1 MFLNLIIHRIPIC
14 SSKEIHNW
22 LIFLMKTD
30 LWRERMKKVVILIV
44 TVAVLAISGFVYY
57 GQVYTPAQAAPTPAY
72 NTTKVRSGDISITAA
87 GVGNIQPNE
96 KVSIG
101 FQTSGVLAELN
112 VKVGDQVEAGQVL
125 AKLDDTDARLRL
137 QQAQLAIKTFY
148 SPDSL
153 QQAKLAQLNAKAIFD
168 KAVDQLEY
176 LISPQTY
183 YWETALEK
191 AKTELELLQSS
202 TSPGESELLAAQ
214 KAVEKAQNY
223 LKSAQYEF
231 YASYVWNV
239 FPYTYVNEISGEEI
253 VTYLEPTQDAI
264 TTARLQVES
273 AELALK
279 DAQEFLKTLEAGE
292 DAEIEGTGTY
302 AGTNLA
308 KLEEARLELELTQAA
323 IEKTVL
329 QAPIS
334 GIVTDLSANAGQA
347 IGTNSFLTIETIDQ
361 MSLRFYVEESDIH
374 LVTIGNPVV
383 ITFKAYPDH
392 LVEGQITYL
401 EPALQTVDGNPA
413 AVVWAALPKDLDI
426 KLLSGMSAEVEV
438 IAGEA
443 KNTLLVSVQALR
455 ELAPGSYSVFVVQS
469 DESLKMVPVTVGL
482 KDYANAEILSGLKV
496 GDVVST
502 GAVETK

>member
-1 MFLNLIIHRIPIC
+1 
-14 SSKEIHNW
+14 
-22 LIFLMKTD
+22 
-30 LWRERMKKVVILIV
+30 MKKVIILIA
-44 TVAVLAISGFVYY
+44 TITALAISGFVYY
-57 GQVYTPAQAAPTPAY
+57 GKVYTPAQAAPTPAY

-101 FQTSGVLAELN
+101 FQTSGVLVELN
-112 VKVGDQVEAGQVL
+112 VRVGDRVEAGQVL
-125 AKLDDTDARLRL
+125 AKLDDTDAGLRL
-137 QQAQLAIKTFY
+137 HQAQLAIKTFF

-153 QQAKLAQLNAKAIFD
+153 HQAKLTQLNAKATLDDAI
-168 KAVDQLEY
+168 DQLEY

-191 AKTELELLQSS
+191 AQIELELLQSTTS
-202 TSPGESELLAAQ
+202 TSESELLVAQ

-231 YASYVWNV
+231 YASYVWDA
-239 FPYTYVNEISGEEI
+239 FPYTYVDELTGEEI
-253 VTYLEPTQDAI
+253 VTYLEPTQDAV
-264 TTARLQVES
+264 TAARLQVES

-279 DAQEFLKTLEAGE
+279 DAEEFLKMLEAGE
-292 DAEIEGTGTY
+292 DAEIEGTVAY
-302 AGTNLA
+302 VGTNLA
-308 KLEEARLELELTQAA
+308 KLEEARLEVDLAQAA
-323 IEKTVL
+323 IEKNVL
-329 QAPIS
+329 KAPIS
-334 GIVTDLSANAGQA
+334 GIVTELSANAGQA

-383 ITFKAYPDH
+383 ITFEAYPDH

-401 EPALQTVDGNPA
+401 EPAMETVDGNPA

-438 IAGEA
+438 IAGES
-443 KNTLLVSVQALR
+443 KNTLLVPVQALR
-455 ELAPGSYSVFVVQS
+455 ELAPGSYSVFVVQA